1 MFSKYT
7 SQQKGWAQA
16 FLNVLIFW
24 GMSNIWMSY
33 STQVLEINKIVF
45 ALTTYATCSFCLLV
59 YAGYGKLSKE
69 TMRSV
74 DTWAYGIIMLL
85 NYFITLNLFSLTSAT
100 EASLIQR
107 FSVVFSVFMSW
118 LFLLRKPNKSQL
130 VGVAMIMLGVLHVVS
145 TSPDD
150 KIFYLYVLMF
160 LAGIF
165 QSLRIFVAELHRPNK
180 KAAEDNSIK
189 TRCRVIGYVMF
200 VITLLF
206 GSMVLFATY
215 LEQYIPEIYKVNL
228 VVEFSDLFSYKS
240 ILAGAIMGVFIY
252 TPIRYLEFSAA
263 EKIKT
268 ENYLAVTALSFFS
281 TLFWEWA
288 TSPLTGLSLKS
299 LSLEDFMAGVVVTL
313 GALIMSIGKLYS
325 DKKSKADIHEFL
337 KVELQNIDDVE
348 ETRDILAN
356 SLEHFNSDLDKTA
369 DALGIHTNIIEA
381 VFKDKEKIL
390 AFKPSVFK
398 NVSKNHRRNVAGSD
412 SLTGLLN
419 RNGFMTALK
428 DASNDYENLSLFF
441 IDLNKFKP
449 VNDTYGHEAGD
460 FVLEETARRL
470 KNAFPNKSVLTRLGG
485 DEYCILLLGEDKKS
499 AELKIKLIINEIEK
513 AISYKE
519 DLIEISASIGLAS
532 YPEDTKDIEELLKLA
547 DNQMYIEKS
556 ER

>member
-1 MFSKYT
+1 MFSKFT
-7 SQQKGWAQA
+7 NQQVGWLQA
-16 FLNVLIFW
+16 FLNILVVW
-24 GMSNIWMSY
+24 GLSNVWISY
-33 STQVLEINKIVF
+33 STQVLDVNKIIF
-45 ALTTYATCSFCLLV
+45 ALITYATCSLCLLV
-59 YAGYGKLSKE
+59 YAGHGKLSKE

-85 NYFITLNLFSLTSAT
+85 NYFITINLFSLTSAS

-118 LFLLRKPNKSQL
+118 LFLLRRPSKYQL
-130 VGVAMIMLGVLHVVS
+130 VGIAMIMLGVLHVVNN
-145 TSPDD
+145 SPDD

-180 KAAEDNSIK
+180 KAAEDNSLK

-215 LEQYIPEIYKVNL
+215 LEQYIPEMYKVNL
-228 VVEFSDLFSYKS
+228 VVEFNDFFSYKS
-240 ILAGAIMGVFIY
+240 ILAGAIMGIFIY

-288 TSPLTGLSLKS
+288 TSPFTGLSLKQ
-299 LSLEDFMAGVVVTL
+299 LSFEDFVAGVVITL
-313 GALIMSIGKLYS
+313 GALAMSVSKLYQ
-325 DKKSKADIHEFL
+325 DKKKKSDIAEFL
-337 KVELQNIDDVE
+337 KVELQSIDDVE
-348 ETRDILAN
+348 ETREILAHT
-356 SLEHFNSDLDKTA
+356 LEHFDSDFDKTA
-369 DALGIHTNIIEA
+369 EALGLHVDVVKA
-381 VFKDKEKIL
+381 VFSDKDKVL
-390 AFKPSVFK
+390 AFRPDVFK
-398 NVSKNHRRNVAGSD
+398 EVSKKYRINVSGSD

-419 RNGFMTALK
+419 RNGFMAALK
-428 DASNDYENLSLFF
+428 KSAANSDNLSVFF

-449 VNDTYGHEAGD
+449 VNDSYGHDAGD
-460 FVLEETARRL
+460 FVLQEVAKRL
-470 KNAFPNKSVLTRLGG
+470 QSLFPNKSVMTRLGG
-485 DEYCILLLGEDKKS
+485 DEYCILLLDEKKAS
-499 AELKIKLIINEIEK
+499 AENKIKLISVEIEK
-513 AISYKE
+513 AIPYQDSV
-519 DLIEISASIGLAS
+519 IEVSASIGLAS
-532 YPEDTKDIEELLKLA
+532 YPEDTNDVEELIKLA